1 MVMPN
6 PRQLSSLPVRTEGGL
21 WKDLPSVGAGAS
33 PLCVEGAGKGAEVRR
48 ALCVPEHCHTAAFQ
62 KPQSIQD
69 RAGRYK
75 SHRTSVSFLRGIQ
88 RPESVKPGA
97 GHPCLGS

>member
-21 WKDLPSVGAGAS
+21 WKDLPSGGAGAS

-48 ALCVPEHCHTAAFQ
+48 ALCVPEHCHFRS
-62 KPQSIQD
+62 P
-69 RAGRYK
+69 RASKTELADISLTGHLCPFGEASK
-75 SHRTSVSFLRGIQ
+75 GQ
-88 RPESVKPGA
+88 RV
-97 GHPCLGS
+97 